1 MESCE
6 VLKGL
11 IEIYSGLKNLRV
23 LVLITDV
30 LLHEVAEV
38 DEWKT
43 ISSAFGKWG
52 LSGVGISLC

>member
-1 MESCE
+1 
-6 VLKGL
+6 L
-11 IEIYSGLKNLRV
+11 IEIYSGLKDLRV

-52 LSGVGISLC
+52 LSGVEISLC